1 MVWWWSGSTGG
12 WWQEQ
17 SHCTVET
24 RRRHEATHAPSEEYF
39 FFSLDGEE
47 KSGENAASFLHFP
60 QTRDSK
66 FWWDGK
72 TLLYSTESPDSFLA
86 LFFASLAM
94 VWKAKQLAGV
104 FLGNFSGWKNTYAQ
118 KAPSHLGPGLKK
130 WVGPKR
136 MKKKH
141 LLIFWLAIIDF
152 LGSTWCFLFPFCRL
166 QTSSTNLHNLRN
178 EWNPQAWWPGE
189 SPRVT
194 ATSLFWLHEDQTPSN
209 LIVLGGPQKERNLPF
224 ASIFRTFCCS
234 F

>member
-1 MVWWWSGSTGG
+1 MWWMHGVVVKRFDRW
-12 WWQEQ
+12 
-17 SHCTVET
+17 VMT
-24 RRRHEATHAPSEEYF
+24 RAVALHSRNQKKTWGDACAIRGIF

-136 MKKKH
+136 MKKNTCW
-141 LLIFWLAIIDF
+141 FF
-152 LGSTWCFLFPFCRL
+152 GSQSL
-166 QTSSTNLHNLRN
+166 TS
-178 EWNPQAWWPGE
+178 
-189 SPRVT
+189 
-194 ATSLFWLHEDQTPSN
+194 
-209 LIVLGGPQKERNLPF
+209 
-224 ASIFRTFCCS
+224 
-234 F
+234 